1 MAKTKRKNKIS
12 KKTRTNRNKSQKKII
27 IGKIYADWC
36 IHCKHLKP
44 NWMEMKRKIK
54 ENMGYSLKNAKYQF
68 VELGDS
74 LEKELSLV
82 EQMHTFNMK
91 HFPNG
96 NKEISSDG
104 FPTIF
109 KICRKKIDY
118 FQGDRNN
125 INNLYDWATHNC

>member
-1 MAKTKRKNKIS
+1 MEKGLEQMKDDDSEEFIEEVLKT
-12 KKTRTNRNKSQKKII
+12 
-27 IGKIYADWC
+27 
-36 IHCKHLKP
+36 
-44 NWMEMKRKIK
+44 
-54 ENMGYSLKNAKYQF
+54 
-68 VELGDS
+68 ELGDS
-74 LEKELSLV
+74 LEKELSLD
-82 EQMHTFNMK
+82 EQMHNFNMK